1 LQGIAFKSNFQF
13 FLIFTLENNWNLLEN
28 KGLNETEVN
37 MKIYFKHST
46 RCPVSARA
54 RREMDSYLKS
64 KPQEIEFE
72 LIDVN
77 SNRARSDEIAQ
88 QFDVEHESPQAIIID
103 DNNNV
108 VWTGS
113 HRRVT
118 EENVSQAVEE
128 NR

>member
-1 LQGIAFKSNFQF
+1 M
-13 FLIFTLENNWNLLEN
+13 
-28 KGLNETEVN
+28 EVN

-54 RREMDSYLKS
+54 KREMDSYLKS
-64 KPQEIEFE
+64 KPEDIEFE

-77 SNRARSDEIAQ
+77 SNRARSDEIAR
-88 QFDVEHESPQAIIID
+88 QFDVEHESPQVIVIND
-103 DNNNV
+103 DNNV

-118 EENVSQAVEE
+118 EENLSRAIEE

>member
-1 LQGIAFKSNFQF
+1 
-13 FLIFTLENNWNLLEN
+13 
-28 KGLNETEVN
+28 
-37 MKIYFKHST
+37 MKIFFKHST

-54 RREMDSYLKS
+54 RREMDNYLKS
-64 KPQEIEFE
+64 KPDDIEFE
-72 LIDVN
+72 LIDVI

-118 EENVSQAVEE
+118 EENVSQAIEE
-128 NR
+128 NK

>member
-1 LQGIAFKSNFQF
+1 
-13 FLIFTLENNWNLLEN
+13 
-28 KGLNETEVN
+28 

-46 RCPVSARA
+46 RCPISARA
-54 RREMDSYLKS
+54 KMEMDSYLKS
-64 KPQEIEFE
+64 KPEDIEIEIIE
-72 LIDVN
+72 VN

-88 QFDVEHESPQAIIID
+88 QFDVEHESPQVIVID
-103 DNNNV
+103 DDNTV

-118 EENVSQAVEE
+118 EKKLSRAIEE